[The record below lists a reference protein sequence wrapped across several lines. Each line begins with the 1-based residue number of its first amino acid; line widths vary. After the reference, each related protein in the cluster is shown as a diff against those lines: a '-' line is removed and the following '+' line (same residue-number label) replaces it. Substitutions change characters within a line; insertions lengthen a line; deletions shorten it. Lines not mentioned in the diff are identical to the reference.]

1 MKLVGFDTETHLFR
15 PGRMAP
21 PLVCTSVYDGRRGA
35 VLGRDNGLLWFRQ
48 MVDDGETHIVGHN
61 AAYDLSIFLAADFSL
76 GPRIFRMLDEGRVHD
91 TMIRV
96 MLLDIAQGELM
107 LDSSIKLEHA
117 TVNRYSLAGVVHHYM
132 GGFDISSGKGADTW
146 RMRYAEL
153 ENIPTHQWPGEAYSY
168 ALADARWPFQVMA
181 VQDKAAAALTETLN
195 KRYHKVWRHPKRR
208 AETRWESVLISSV
221 LANEAAQVQAAM
233 ALRLMEVWGVRTDS
247 DYVRAL
253 RRQLEGSLDE
263 VNQTLV
269 DHGIL
274 VRRYKT
280 KPGTRVSQTA
290 LRERMIAAYAKMG
303 LPPPRT
309 AASSK
314 HTEGQ
319 VKVDRETCLACGDPV
334 LKVYGEST
342 NTSKLLSTY
351 VPTLEQGTTYP
362 IHCRYNVL
370 VESGRCSCRNPNHQ
384 NPPRVGGVRECY
396 VARDG
401 YVFVF
406 CDYDSAE
413 TRGLAQV
420 CLDLVGFSH
429 LADRYQADPDFDP
442 HTSFAASMMG
452 ISYAE
457 GMALKAAKD
466 VTMKA
471 NRQRAKA
478 ALFGF
483 PGGLGASTFIQYAR
497 GYDVE
502 LTLEESEAIRDA
514 WFKEWPEMSKYFRYI
529 SKKLIDTN
537 VDGGYALQLRS
548 DRVRGR
554 IHFTQ
559 ACNTFFQGIVADGT
573 KRAAYQV
580 AKECYTVPESPLYG
594 SRPWLFMHDEIGM
607 ESPEG
612 TAHEAAMRLREVM
625 IEALS
630 FFLPEIPVGAS
641 PALCRRWYKAAEP
654 VYVNGRLVPWELG
667 DVT

>member
-21 PLVCTSVYDGRRGA
+21 PL
-35 VLGRDNGLLWFRQ
+35 
-48 MVDDGETHIVGHN
+48 
-61 AAYDLSIFLAADFSL
+61 
-76 GPRIFRMLDEGRVHD
+76 FRMLDEGRVHD
-91 TMIRV
+91 TMIRA

-334 LKVYGEST
+334 LKVYGES
-342 NTSKLLSTY
+342 
-351 VPTLEQGTTYP
+351 TYP